1 MNHAPPSAM
10 RSLLTVETLMRVFFG
25 DTLVALALSLPAAA
39 RVQRFPPGLQTDGAT
54 IHVPIGGKGHAIVV
68 LHGFEERLPLVSVTP
83 RKRKPAILSA
93 CHRPGTHRPLLE

>member
-1 MNHAPPSAM
+1 MK
-10 RSLLTVETLMRVFFG
+10 SLLTVETLMRVFFG

-39 RVQRFPPGLQTDGAT
+39 RVQRFPPGFRTEAIQTDGAT